1 MSIPVTLG
9 IDIGGTNTKL
19 GLVDQNGICHQSSSM
34 PTHANE
40 AMAVFMENLLQNI
53 ELLQREVVQEVSI
66 KAVGIGAP
74 NANYYNGRIEKAPN
88 LHWGDSIPLA
98 SMLKEKLQLPVWITN
113 DANAAAI
120 GEMKF
125 GAAKGMKNFVVITLG
140 TGLGSG
146 IVMNG
151 KLAYGHDGF
160 AGEVGH
166 VTMELEGRD
175 HTTKRKGSLETY
187 VSATGIKRTA
197 FELLSKRIHTS
208 DIRKYSFEDF
218 TSKMVM
224 DEALKGDPIALETF
238 DLTGKMLGTALTD
251 TVLLCNPEA
260 IILFG
265 GPTAAGDLILQ
276 PTLKYL
282 NHHLPEAYKGKTKVL
297 ISSMKGS
304 NTAVLGSSALA
315 WAELDAKSAV
325 LEQP

>member
-1 MSIPVTLG
+1 MVIPVTLG

-19 GLVDQNGICHQSSSM
+19 GLVDQHGICHQSTSM

-40 AMAVFMENLLQNI
+40 PMAVFMEQLLEHI
-53 ELLQREVVQEVSI
+53 EALKHEVVQAVEI

-98 SMLKEKLQLPVWITN
+98 SMLKERLGLPVWITN

-125 GAAKGMKNFVVITLG
+125 GAAKGMQNFVVITLG

-151 KLAYGHDGF
+151 KLIYGHDGF

-166 VTMELEGRD
+166 VTMDSDGRD

-197 FELLSKRIHTS
+197 FELLSKRIHPS
-208 DIRKYSFEDF
+208 NIRQYTFEEF

-224 DEALKGDPIALETF
+224 DEALKGDQIALETF
-238 DLTGKMLGTALTD
+238 EFTGKMLGTALVD
-251 TVLLCNPEA
+251 TVVLCNPEA
-260 IILFG
+260 IVLFG
-265 GPTAAGDLILQ
+265 GPTAAGDLILK
-276 PTLKYL
+276 PTQKYL
-282 NHHLPEAYKGKTKVL
+282 DEQLPEKLRGKTKIT

-304 NTAVLGSSALA
+304 NTAVLGASALA
-315 WAELDAKSAV
+315 WTEFEELAV
-325 LEQP
+325 VEQP